1 MGHHHYLQFPP
12 LSCRNMAPMKAMKA
26 MKASGK
32 AMTKSALSAA
42 IAEEHELKPKVCRE
56 VIDSFVAI
64 AAAEV
69 KKNGIFNVP
78 NLFRIKTRVKPATK
92 AGTRM
97 MFGKEVK
104 VKAQPAKTVVK
115 AYAASALKKQV

>member
-1 MGHHHYLQFPP
+1 
-12 LSCRNMAPMKAMKA
+12 MKAMKA
-26 MKASGK
+26 PKAMKARNSSK

-56 VIDSFVAI
+56 VLDTFVAI

-104 VKAQPAKTVVK
+104 VSAKPAKTVVK
-115 AYAASALKKQV
+115 AFAAYALKKQF

>member
-1 MGHHHYLQFPP
+1 MIAFPR
-12 LSCRNMAPMKAMKA
+12 CTGMKAMKA
-26 MKASGK
+26 GSSK
-32 AMTKSALSAA
+32 AMTKGALTAA
-42 IAEEHELKPKVCRE
+42 IAEEHQLKQKVCRE
-56 VIDSFVAI
+56 VLDSFVTI

-104 VKAQPAKTVVK
+104 VAARPAKTVVK
-115 AYAASALKKQV
+115 AYAASALKKQF

>member
-1 MGHHHYLQFPP
+1 MGDHQLLCSLLRSLLF
-12 LSCRNMAPMKAMKA
+12 STMPMKAMK
-26 MKASGK
+26 KG
-32 AMTKSALSAA
+32 ALTAA
-42 IAEEHELKPKVCRE
+42 IAEEHELKQKVCRE
-56 VIDSFVAI
+56 VLDSFVAI

-97 MFGKEVK
+97 MFGKEGK

-115 AYAASALKKQV
+115 AYAT

>member
-1 MGHHHYLQFPP
+1 MGK
-12 LSCRNMAPMKAMKA
+12 APKAMKA
-26 MKASGK
+26 RNGGK
-32 AMTKSALSAA
+32 AMTKGDLTAA
-42 IAEEHELKPKVCRE
+42 IAAEHELKPKVCRE
-56 VIDSFVAI
+56 VLDTFVAI

-92 AGTRM
+92 AGTRV

-115 AYAASALKKQV
+115 AYAASALKKQF

>member
-1 MGHHHYLQFPP
+1 MIILPCCTG
-12 LSCRNMAPMKAMKA
+12 MKAMKA
-26 MKASGK
+26 MKASSSK
-32 AMTKSALSAA
+32 AMTKGALTAA
-42 IAEEHELKPKVCRE
+42 IAEEHELKQKVCRE
-56 VIDSFVAI
+56 VLDSFVAI

-104 VKAQPAKTVVK
+104 VAARPANDQLETPTG
-115 AYAASALKKQV
+115 LPMTCHRNRTRPTR

>member
-1 MGHHHYLQFPP
+1 MG
-12 LSCRNMAPMKAMKA
+12 KAMKA
-26 MKASGK
+26 MKAPKAMKARNSSK

-42 IAEEHELKPKVCRE
+42 IAAEHELKPKVCRE
-56 VIDSFVAI
+56 VLDTFVAI

-69 KKNGIFNVP
+69 KKNGIFSLP

-97 MFGKEVK
+97 MFGNEVK
-104 VKAQPAKTVVK
+104 VKAQPARTVVK

>member
-1 MGHHHYLQFPP
+1 MG
-12 LSCRNMAPMKAMKA
+12 AAKAMKA
-26 MKASGK
+26 MKAKNSSK
-32 AMTKSALSAA
+32 AMTKGALTAA
-42 IAEEHELKPKVCRE
+42 IAEEHELKQKVCRE
-56 VIDSFVAI
+56 VLDSFVVI

-104 VKAQPAKTVVK
+104 VAARPAKTVVK
-115 AYAASALKKQV
+115 AYAASALKKQF